1 MSGPRTPIGRVPRSG
16 YARSAPAPVTQSSH
30 PAIDLRQLQY
40 LVVIVEEGQITRAAQ
55 RLRVAQ
61 PALSQAISRLES
73 QLGVRLLERLPRGIE
88 PTPAGEAFFEKAR
101 EALSAVEE
109 AEDVVHPW
117 ARSEARLA
125 LGFLPGLGPMAR
137 PWLRRF
143 IAAHPGVE
151 LETRHLTP
159 QERIV
164 ELRRGRIDAEL
175 LFPPP
180 RDADLEHL
188 VVLRSPRFVLMHEGH
203 PLAREPSVEYAQ
215 IAHERVP
222 ARHPSVPAEWAQEAW
237 LMNFR
242 GSRPEVTKERP
253 TSLDEVW
260 ALVAA
265 GKAISVLPGFV
276 VARVTG
282 QGVRAVP
289 LADVDPVEVAL
300 VRRADDT
307 RPTVLALFA
316 AAQANTG
323 ARAP

>member
-1 MSGPRTPIGRVPRSG
+1 MTE
-16 YARSAPAPVTQSSH
+16 SSP

-40 LVVIVEEGQITRAAQ
+40 LVVTIEEGQITRAAQ
-55 RLRVAQ
+55 RLGVAQ
-61 PALSQAISRLES
+61 PALSQAISRLEN

-125 LGFLPGLGPMAR
+125 LGFLPALGPMAR

-151 LETRHLTP
+151 LETRHLAP
-159 QERIV
+159 PERIV

-175 LFPPP
+175 MFPPP
-180 RDADLEHL
+180 RDGDLAHV
-188 VVLRSPRFVLMHEGH
+188 VVLRSPRFVLMHDGH
-203 PLAREPSVEYAQ
+203 PLAQEPSVEYAQ

-222 ARHPSVPAEWAQEAW
+222 ARHPSVPADWAQEAW

-242 GSRPEVTKERP
+242 GSQPEVTKERP

-276 VARVTG
+276 VDAASG

-289 LADVDPVEVAL
+289 LADVEPVEVAL

-307 RPTVLALFA
+307 RATVLALFA
-316 AAQANTG
+316 AAQASVEEQ
-323 ARAP
+323 PS

>member
-1 MSGPRTPIGRVPRSG
+1 
-16 YARSAPAPVTQSSH
+16 VTESSP

-40 LVVIVEEGQITRAAQ
+40 LVVTIEEGQITRAAQ
-55 RLRVAQ
+55 RLGVAQ
-61 PALSQAISRLES
+61 PALSQAISRLEN

-125 LGFLPGLGPMAR
+125 LGFLPALGPMAR

-151 LETRHLTP
+151 LETRHLAP
-159 QERIV
+159 PERIV

-175 LFPPP
+175 MFPPP
-180 RDADLEHL
+180 RDGDLAHV
-188 VVLRSPRFVLMHEGH
+188 VVLRSPRFVLMHDGH
-203 PLAREPSVEYAQ
+203 PLAQEPSVEYAQ

-222 ARHPSVPAEWAQEAW
+222 ARHPSVPADWAQEAW

-242 GSRPEVTKERP
+242 GSQPEVTKERP

-276 VARVTG
+276 VDAASG

-289 LADVDPVEVAL
+289 LADVEPVEVAL

-307 RPTVLALFA
+307 RATVLALFA
-316 AAQANTG
+316 AAQASVEEQ
-323 ARAP
+323 PS

>member
-1 MSGPRTPIGRVPRSG
+1 
-16 YARSAPAPVTQSSH
+16 VTQSSH

-40 LVVIVEEGQITRAAQ
+40 LVVIIEEGQITRAAQ
-55 RLRVAQ
+55 RLHVAQ
-61 PALSQAISRLES
+61 PALSQAISRLEG

-125 LGFLPGLGPMAR
+125 LGFLPVLGPLSR

-143 IAAHPGVE
+143 IAEHPGVE

-175 LFPPP
+175 MFPPP
-180 RDADLEHL
+180 HDPDLEYL

-203 PLAREPSVEYAQ
+203 PLAGASSVEYAQ

-222 ARHPSVPAEWAQEAW
+222 ARHPSVPVDWAQEAW

-242 GSRPEVTKERP
+242 GSEPEVTKERP
-253 TSLDEVW
+253 TSADEVW

-265 GKAISVLPGFV
+265 GKAISVLPGFI
-276 VARVTG
+276 VAGATG

-289 LADVDPVEVAL
+289 LADVEEVEVAL
-300 VRRADDT
+300 VRRAADT
-307 RPTVLALFA
+307 RATLIALFA
-316 AAQANTG
+316 AAAESARGEPG
-323 ARAP
+323 AP